1 MHNDW
6 HGCTIRAKC
15 SKESSGKTHKIQR
28 FGNWD
33 SKDVELKAIMVPVVI
48 GALGLIKR
56 GMTKMS
62 TKFQKTLKLKNFR
75 KQYCS
80 ELHILSTKQFQL
92 PELQPC
98 VKP

>member
-1 MHNDW
+1 MIDMDVPSERNV
-6 HGCTIRAKC
+6 AK
-15 SKESSGKTHKIQR
+15 KVVGKLTKYKDLEIEIQR
-28 FGNWD
+28 MWN
-33 SKDVELKAIMVPVVI
+33 LKTIMVPVVI

-80 ELHILSTKQFQL
+80 ELHISSTKQFQL